1 MIRETLD
8 EYYTI
13 SSRIDA
19 IDEEIRRLYVPTYGG
34 NKDNIGAGRTSAP
47 EPGNPTERAALRIVS
62 LRARLEAERERLY
75 QLAEEIEDWLET
87 VEDPEIEAI
96 IRWHYLLRCNWKTTN
111 LKVYGYPDYDYCRKK
126 IKRYFDKLSELS
138 E

>member
-19 IDEEIRRLYVPTYGG
+19 IDEEIRRLYVPTYGS
-34 NKDNIGAGRTSAP
+34 NKENTGAGRSSAP
-47 EPGNPTERAALRIVS
+47 VPGNPTERAALRIVS